1 MRILVTG
8 ATGFVGAHFVN
19 TALALG
25 WQVVAV
31 RRTSKSTTRV
41 PLVSEPIWIT
51 KSLCE
56 LSPHDCS
63 DVDVLVHLAA
73 HTPNVPYAVLTECIH
88 FNLTVPLQL
97 FEMAKNA
104 GVQRYVAIGTCFEYG
119 NSGLRYSKIP
129 VNAPL
134 EPTNAYAASKA
145 CASIA
150 FTQWA
155 QQFDLSL
162 RILRLFQVYGDG
174 ELSSRLWPTIKR
186 HALDGSDLNLTLGEQ
201 IRDFSNVLTV
211 AEKIANH
218 VLRICEEPTG
228 NVSAYNIGSGNAM
241 TVRQFSEYW
250 WKRWKAAGQINYG
263 AIDYRPNEVMRYLP
277 DLS

>member
-1 MRILVTG
+1 MTG
-8 ATGFVGAHFVN
+8 ATGFVGSHFVN
-19 TALALG
+19 RALALG

-31 RRTSKSTTRV
+31 RRSTKSTTRV
-41 PLVSEPIWIT
+41 PLMSEPTWIT
-51 KSLCE
+51 KTLCD
-56 LSPHDCS
+56 LSADDCS
-63 DVDVLVHLAA
+63 GVDVLVHLAS
-73 HTPNVPYAVLTECIH
+73 HTPNPPYASLAECIH
-88 FNLTVPLQL
+88 FNLTLPLQL

-104 GVQRYVAIGTCFEYG
+104 GVQKFVVIGTCFEYG
-119 NSGLRYSKIP
+119 NSGLRYKKIP

-134 EPTNAYAASKA
+134 EPTNTYSASKA

-155 QQFDLSL
+155 QQFGMSL
-162 RILRLFQVYGDG
+162 RILRLFQVYGEG

-201 IRDFSNVLTV
+201 IRDFSNVLIV

-218 VLRICEEPTG
+218 VLRIWEEPIG
-228 NVSAYNIGSGNAM
+228 NVSTYNIGSGTAT

-250 WKRWKAAGQINYG
+250 WEHWKAEGQINYG
-263 AIDYRPNEVMRYLP
+263 AIDYRPNDVMRYLP
-277 DLS
+277 DLSSPI